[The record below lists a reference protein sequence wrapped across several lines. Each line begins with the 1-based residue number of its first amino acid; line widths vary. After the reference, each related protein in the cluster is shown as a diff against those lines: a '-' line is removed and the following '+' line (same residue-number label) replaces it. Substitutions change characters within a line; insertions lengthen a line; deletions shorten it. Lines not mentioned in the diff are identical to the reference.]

1 MSVKLPRSL
10 HIFLVS
16 NLIRTALF
24 LCILL
29 FFSAANTFA
38 YEAGYYGFQTPGQLP
53 ANPNSIVMRA
63 TQVDVPA
70 GAVFSLHLMKGSQ
83 LVSSSRTVFTSAYKN
98 LSLFTGTA
106 IATFRPLGTSEAP
119 GDNFPGAKLYVGTAD
134 LSAIAASPDSYTLFW
149 ELSEGFLAPKDR
161 LLATA
166 AAAFSFVDLKL
177 NSIAAAMRQS
187 DQKPGSVLFY
197 HRYVSGFSR
206 QGNNTTLHLTNT
218 SPVDSAKVR
227 VFFISN
233 SDCQAY
239 EQAVCL
245 APNQSTSFLMSE
257 IDPGVSGY
265 CIAFACDAEGKP
277 TQFNWLIG
285 NAQLR
290 QTSSLTNQL
299 YDTSLAA
306 NAVTKHSTGS
316 VAVNNNK
323 GEMIFDD
330 KDYDRLPAQLAAD
343 NVPNQTTTG
352 AGANATILNIYRPTG
367 DLSGATVNPRI
378 DFLAFSNAANSA
390 TSSQT
395 IGCYGD
401 LRLTNLR
408 FSTALNTL
416 IPAGRTGW
424 LKVGAN
430 DGGALFGA
438 QFNSG
443 SYTSGTSLRPLTYA
457 NDYRILV
464 PIKTPGC

>member
-1 MSVKLPRSL
+1 MSAKLPLSL
-10 HIFLVS
+10 HIFRVVNLFRLALLLITLNSIAVS
-16 NLIRTALF
+16 N
-24 LCILL
+24 
-29 FFSAANTFA
+29 SFA

-53 ANPNSIVMRA
+53 GNPTSIVMRA

-70 GAVFSLHLMKGSQ
+70 GAVFSLHLMRGSQ
-83 LVSSSRTVFTSAYKN
+83 LVSTSRTVFTSAYKN

-106 IATFRPLGTSEAP
+106 IATFRPLGTNEAP
-119 GDNFPGAKLYVGTAD
+119 GDNFPGAKLFVGTAD
-134 LSAIAASPDSYTLFW
+134 LNAIAANPDSYTLFW

-166 AAAFSFVDLKL
+166 AAAFAFVDLKL
-177 NSIAAAMRQS
+177 NSIAASMRQS

-197 HRYVSGFSR
+197 HRYTSGFSR
-206 QGNNTTLHLTNT
+206 QGHNTTLNLTNT

-227 VFFISN
+227 VFFIST
-233 SDCQAY
+233 SDCQTY

-245 APNQSTSFLMSE
+245 APNQSTNFLMSDV
-257 IDPGVSGY
+257 DPGVTGY
-265 CIAFACDAEGKP
+265 CIAFACDADGKP

-290 QTSSLTNQL
+290 QTSPLTNQL

-306 NAVTKHSTGS
+306 IAIAKQTTGS

-343 NVPNQTTTG
+343 NIPNQITTG
-352 AGANATILNIYRPTG
+352 SSANATILNVYRPTG
-367 DLSGATVNPRI
+367 DLSGTTVNPRI
-378 DFLAFSNAANSA
+378 DFLAFNSTANSA
-390 TSSQT
+390 TGNQT

-401 LRLTNLR
+401 IRLANLRL
-408 FSTALNTL
+408 STPLNTL
-416 IPAGRTGW
+416 ITAGRTGW
-424 LKVGAN
+424 LKISAN
-430 DGGALFGA
+430 DAGALLGA

-443 SYTSGTSLRPLTYA
+443 SYASGSSLRPLTYA
-457 NDYRILV
+457 NEYRILV
-464 PIKTPGC
+464 PIKVPGC